1 MKVQVLVGNDSYAK
15 ELYMRKQVGHLL
27 RIRRDDPNKPAL
39 LKRIIGTKGFFPA
52 EDFGLCAVTFGTWKK
67 NDQQIFLEG
76 LQSFDYADLVVF
88 IDVVNPLRF
97 PQKRFEELH
106 FELPKPW
113 QDREWVNAVFEIAR
127 SVGVNLTTGGARELL
142 KRLGQNKWS
151 IHNELSKLSLLSK
164 EIDVDLIETETPS
177 LEPVQLEG
185 LLRAVATRSK
195 DLTSVAFEVLKDH
208 DALLVVSVL
217 FGFLRDLYLVLT
229 HYSGERVTWEL
240 VKSYSLMFNTS
251 ASRIATLLGYQFKG
265 SRISETRP
273 VDLWNVDE
281 VEDMLIALQQLE
293 MSIKDGETEPRLGII
308 GVLSEIL

>member
-15 ELYMRKQVGHLL
+15 EFYMRERVGQFL
-27 RIRRDDPNKPAL
+27 RIRRDDPDKPEL
-39 LKRIIGTKGFFPA
+39 LKRIVGTHGFFPT
-52 EDFGLCAVTFGTWKK
+52 EDVGLCAVAFDNWKK
-67 NDQQIFLEG
+67 SDQQAFLES

-88 IDVVNPLRF
+88 IDATSPLHLT
-97 PQKRFEELH
+97 QTRFEELH

-113 QDREWVNAVFEIAR
+113 QDREWMNAVLEIAR
-127 SVGVNLTTGGARELL
+127 SVGVNLTTDGARELL
-142 KRLGQNKWS
+142 KRLGRNKWA

-164 EIDVDLIETETPS
+164 EIDANLIETETPS
-177 LEPVQLEG
+177 LEPVQLER
-185 LLRAVATRSK
+185 LLQAVATRSR
-195 DLTSVAFEVLKDH
+195 DLTSIAFEVLRDH
-208 DALLVVSVL
+208 DALLIISVL

-229 HYSGERVTWEL
+229 HYSGEQVTWEL

-265 SRISETRP
+265 SRVPETRP

-308 GVLSEIL
+308 GALSEIL